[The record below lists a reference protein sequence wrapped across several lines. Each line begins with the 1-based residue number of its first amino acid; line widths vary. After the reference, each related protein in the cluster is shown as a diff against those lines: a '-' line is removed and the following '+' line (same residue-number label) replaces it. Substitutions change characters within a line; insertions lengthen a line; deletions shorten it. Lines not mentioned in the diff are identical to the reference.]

1 MNAMKKPFRYLLT
14 LSVATPMLLLIFGA
28 GSDLLAGDNNIAYT
42 SMYTD
47 LKARKVG
54 DIVTVEI
61 IEFSNAESRARTQ
74 TDMEDQSSFSNQAT
88 GDFDFLP
95 LFNIGTSVSNEY
107 DGQGRTSRQGSLRA
121 KITATIIA
129 VDSAGNLVIEGTRS
143 VNINGERQLT
153 TLRGTVRPQ
162 DVTADNIVYSYNIS
176 NAQITYSGKGM
187 IQDAHKPGI
196 LTRIINWIF

>member
-1 MNAMKKPFRYLLT
+1 MKKPFRYLLT
-14 LSVATPMLLLIFGA
+14 LSVATPILLLILGV
-28 GSDLLAGDNNIAYT
+28 GGDLLAGENNVTYA
-42 SMYTD
+42 SMFTD

-74 TDMEDQSSFSNQAT
+74 TDMEDKASFSNQAT
-88 GDFDFLP
+88 GDLDFLP
-95 LFNIGTSVSNEY
+95 LFNIGTNVNNEY

-129 VDSAGNLVIEGTRS
+129 VDSSGNLEIEGTRS

-162 DVTADNIVYSYNIS
+162 DVTSDNIVYSYNIS

-187 IQDAHKPGI
+187 LQDAHKPGI